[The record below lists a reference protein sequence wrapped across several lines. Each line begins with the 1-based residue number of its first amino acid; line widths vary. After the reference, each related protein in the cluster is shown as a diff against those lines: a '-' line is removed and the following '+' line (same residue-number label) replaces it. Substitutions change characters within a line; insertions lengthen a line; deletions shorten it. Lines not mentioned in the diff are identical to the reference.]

1 MTDDSKKHNDED
13 LLWQGLDAS
22 DEKQLMRAQLEDM
35 AHKVEAYKQDGAEL
49 IEYNKDLQWTLMAM
63 KKENDL
69 LKDNI
74 HYAMIGGDLKELE
87 KMQLDNM

>member
-1 MTDDSKKHNDED
+1 
-13 LLWQGLDAS
+13 
-22 DEKQLMRAQLEDM
+22 M

-87 KMQLDNM
+87 KM